1 MNNMGAWGGP
11 LDMQWITAQRDLQ
24 LQILAAMRA
33 YGMTPALPGWSG
45 RVPHAILGALP
56 SLQLFQLPSWAGFNS
71 TYSSAWNVDPTDPAF
86 VTLGVRYTN
95 MTMQAYGTDH
105 LWQAD
110 LYNEM
115 DPASDGERLSGY
127 AAFVREPLRHGV
139 AGHCCQCVIDCPPAY
154 FFFPPAPQTRR
165 TCARPTPPWSPV

>member
-11 LDMQWITAQRDLQ
+11 LDMQWITSQRDLQ
-24 LQILAAMRA
+24 LQILGAMRA

-45 RVPHAILGALP
+45 RVPHAILGPLP

-71 TYSSAWNVDPTDPAF
+71 TYSSAWNVDPTDAAF
-86 VTLGVRYTN
+86 VSLGVRYTN

-115 DPASDGERLSGY
+115 DPASDGKRLG
-127 AAFVREPLRHGV
+127 G
-139 AGHCCQCVIDCPPAY
+139 
-154 FFFPPAPQTRR
+154 
-165 TCARPTPPWSPV
+165 CA